1 MTNRHEFYTRFPYR
15 VLGSILCGL
24 SLVVTSAC
32 AGHVDDKFAAESFDE
47 NTEPLTNAVVGS
59 PTGTIVIGP
68 DGRVISTTSSP
79 ASGGAAAGAASTL
92 VSTGVGTGG
101 RTGGGTG
108 VSTGTSI
115 GTGTSTGTD
124 TSIGTD
130 TNTSSGSSSGSSSSS
145 QGSVDGGFPS
155 EDGGAGDGG
164 GFGSWHFDDCSP
176 TSHFLID
183 SSGEGANAQQALH
196 AACVPGISGLGV
208 DIRTAKD
215 IIQVPDEPQFTVGPR
230 VAVAAW
236 VNPTTVSGDQPIV
249 IKRLNNQTA
258 FSLGIHDGNIQM
270 SVVLSTG
277 KTVIS
282 QAPIAA
288 GTWTHVAGMF
298 DGTFVFLFIDGQ
310 QFGQVYGAGTLR
322 DVFAPIRIGATT
334 QTQHFNGIIDEVFLS
349 TQPIDAST
357 LEALACITRPST
369 FAVNPAAGPP
379 VTFDT
384 TVHYD
389 IGVTDN
395 DVGFCQGSK
404 QYEVFARSPDSTF
417 TVNQDTVFQTA
428 QPGQTLTFGV
438 DVTATDSADPGIE
451 QLPFNI
457 FDFGGNGGF
466 EQFFGNLSFDLVAPS
481 GCFVFTGRE
490 LMIRDPSVVDDPIRT
505 FGSAT
510 GFEFGGI
517 DGGFS
522 GSGSSGIGVTG
533 PSGSAGASSASGLI
547 GVPGLPGVPGF
558 PVASGVPVPVD
569 IPADSGVVS
578 VDAAP
583 PPFVDGGAGSASQGV
598 WTFGHLL
605 REAAPTEEQAPA
617 MALQLFQHWLTDQS
631 VNGFTVTARP
641 AIQQVLLDI
650 WPKTATGDLD
660 LDQAPL
666 TLEAIVSRVDL
677 RNLSAGSAGEGRFVF
692 GVNGPGFAQQFTVIL
707 EYNLPAQTP
716 QDVLDWANRWHSLS
730 SFPFPSEP
738 YNAALEAIT
747 RQFTDRNASPAGVN
761 GSALLSLRTNEI
773 ALSFQWELRQFSL
786 SPTTGFFDEIPLTET
801 PDLSFNGST
810 TFSDFVNQDATGIIS
825 EVFGATGTNVT
836 PQFEGQNFQAG
847 SVFNNLIDWNG
858 PGITDPDARFHASA
872 NTCNGCHGPETNTTF
887 LMVTPRFPPGSEA
900 PLSPFLTG
908 TTVFDPVTG
917 QARTLN
923 DLGRRQADLTSLVC
937 TDGGAPP
944 PDDAGPPP
952 AEDDA
957 SPADDAG
964 PPSLDAEPPVVV
976 NDAVAPPPRRGAG
989 GSPR

>member
-1 MTNRHEFYTRFPYR
+1 MANRHGSCTRFPYL
-15 VLGSILCGL
+15 VLASILCGL
-24 SLVVTSAC
+24 SLVAISGC
-32 AGHVDDKFAAESFDE
+32 AGHVDDKFAAETFDE

-68 DGRVISTTSSP
+68 DGRIISTASSL
-79 ASGGAAAGAASTL
+79 ASAGASAGTGTSGIRSGIGIGTPTSTATSI
-92 VSTGVGTGG
+92 STGIGT
-101 RTGGGTG
+101 TTA
-108 VSTGTSI
+108 TSI
-115 GTGTSTGTD
+115 GTGVGTSSGSGAGTGT
-124 TSIGTD
+124 GTGV
-130 TNTSSGSSSGSSSSS
+130 GSSSGSSG
-145 QGSVDGGFPS
+145 GSFDGGISEDAGIS
-155 EDGGAGDGG
+155 EDGGASGGG

-196 AACVPGISGLGV
+196 ADCVPGISGLGV

-236 VNPTTVSGDQPIV
+236 VNPSTVNGDQPIV
-249 IKRLNNQTA
+249 IKRLNNQTS

-270 SVVLSTG
+270 SVVLTTG

-334 QTQHFNGIIDEVFLS
+334 QTQHFSGIIDEVFLS
-349 TQPIDAST
+349 TEPTDAST
-357 LEALACITRPST
+357 LEALACLPHPST
-369 FAVNPAAGPP
+369 FAVNPAVGPP

-384 TVHYD
+384 NVHYD

-404 QYEVFARSPDSTF
+404 QYEVFVSSPDSTF
-417 TVNQDTVFQTA
+417 NISQDTFFQTA
-428 QPGQTLTFGV
+428 QQGQTLTFGV

-451 QLPFNI
+451 QIPFNI
-457 FDFGGNGGF
+457 LDFGETGGF
-466 EQFFGNLSFDLVAPS
+466 EQLFGNLTFDLLAPS

-490 LMIRDPSVVDDPIRT
+490 LMIRDTSVVDDPVRT
-505 FGSAT
+505 FGSTT
-510 GFEFGGI
+510 GFGFVGI
-517 DGGFS
+517 DGGI
-522 GSGSSGIGVTG
+522 SGSSGSGVSSG
-533 PSGSAGASSASGLI
+533 GGGISGSSSGSSIAF
-547 GVPGLPGVPGF
+547 PGVPLA
-558 PVASGVPVPVD
+558 PSVSLVSRVAVPLGAA
-569 IPADSGVVS
+569 IDSGVVS

-583 PPFVDGGAGSASQGV
+583 PLVDGGAGSASQGV

-605 REAAPTEEQAPA
+605 REAAPTEDQAPA
-617 MALQLFQHWLTDQS
+617 MALQLFQHWLTDQT

-677 RNLSAGSAGEGRFVF
+677 RNLNAGSAGEGRFVF

-730 SFPFPSEP
+730 SLPFPSEP

-747 RQFTDRNASPAGVN
+747 RQFSDRNASPASVN
-761 GSALLSLRTNEI
+761 GSALVSLRTNEI

-801 PDLSFNGST
+801 PDISFNGTT
-810 TFSDFVNQDATGIIS
+810 TFSDFVNQNATGIIS
-825 EVFGATGTNVT
+825 EVFGASGTNVT

-847 SVFNNLIDWNG
+847 SVFNNLIEWNG

-887 LMVTPRFPPGSEA
+887 LMITPRFPGSEA
-900 PLSPFLTG
+900 TLSPFLTG
-908 TTVFDPVTG
+908 TTAFDDFTG
-917 QARTLN
+917 QGRTLN

-944 PDDAGPPP
+944 PDDAGPPTVDAEP
-952 AEDDA
+952 APVDDDA
-957 SPADDAG
+957 SPADAG
-964 PPSLDAEPPVVV
+964 PPPSVDAEPG
-976 NDAVAPPPRRGAG
+976 PR
-989 GSPR
+989 